1 VGVKFV
7 SFINHFTLK
16 SLCSLCLCGDILIK
30 LEEKMKKFFL
40 LLTGLFFLAANLAAC
55 APSRLEM
62 DYGTSF
68 KLQKFNQIADLEAG
82 KKVEPA
88 EGMDGK
94 AAQATKEKYQ
104 KGFEKEPPAQV
115 YNLTIGGIK

>member
-1 VGVKFV
+1 MKKMIWV
-7 SFINHFTLK
+7 
-16 SLCSLCLCGDILIK
+16 SLCC
-30 LEEKMKKFFL
+30 FFL
-40 LLTGLFFLAANLAAC
+40 IASLAAC
-55 APSRLEM
+55 APSRLDM

-94 AAQATKEKYQ
+94 AAQASKEKYQ
-104 KGFEKEPPAQV
+104 KGFEKEPPATV

>member
-1 VGVKFV
+1 
-7 SFINHFTLK
+7 
-16 SLCSLCLCGDILIK
+16 
-30 LEEKMKKFFL
+30 MKKFFL
-40 LLTGLFFLAANLAAC
+40 LLSGLIFLAASLAAC

-68 KLQKFNQIADLEAG
+68 KLQKFNQTADLEAG

-104 KGFEKEPPAQV
+104 KGFEKEAPAPA
-115 YNLTIGGIK
+115 YTISVGGLGASGGSK

>member
-1 VGVKFV
+1 
-7 SFINHFTLK
+7 
-16 SLCSLCLCGDILIK
+16 
-30 LEEKMKKFFL
+30 MKKFFL
-40 LLTGLFFLAANLAAC
+40 LLTALFFLATSLAAC

-68 KLQKFNQIADLEAG
+68 KLQKFNQIADPEAG

-104 KGFEKEPPAQV
+104 KGFEKEPPTQV

>member
-1 VGVKFV
+1 
-7 SFINHFTLK
+7 
-16 SLCSLCLCGDILIK
+16 
-30 LEEKMKKFFL
+30 MKKMIMISLSCFFL
-40 LLTGLFFLAANLAAC
+40 IATLAAC

-68 KLQKFNQIADLEAG
+68 KLQKFNQTADLEAG

>member
-1 VGVKFV
+1 
-7 SFINHFTLK
+7 
-16 SLCSLCLCGDILIK
+16 
-30 LEEKMKKFFL
+30 MKKFFL
-40 LLTGLFFLAANLAAC
+40 LSTGLFFLATSLAAC

-68 KLQKFNQIADLEAG
+68 KLQKFNQTADLEAG

-94 AAQATKEKYQ
+94 AAQGTMEKYQ
-104 KGFEKEPPAQV
+104 KGFEKEPPAPI
-115 YNLTIGGIK
+115 YSLTIGGIGASGGSK

>member
-1 VGVKFV
+1 MTKMGL
-7 SFINHFTLK
+7 NGGLK
-16 SLCSLCLCGDILIK
+16 MKKMISISLCLL
-30 LEEKMKKFFL
+30 FL
-40 LLTGLFFLAANLAAC
+40 LASLAAC

-68 KLQKFNQIADLEAG
+68 KLQKFNQIADPEAG

-94 AAQATKEKYQ
+94 ASQGAMEKYQ
-104 KGFEKEPPAQV
+104 KGFEKEPPAPV
-115 YNLTIGGIK
+115 YTLSIGGIGASGGSK

>member
-1 VGVKFV
+1 
-7 SFINHFTLK
+7 
-16 SLCSLCLCGDILIK
+16 
-30 LEEKMKKFFL
+30 MKKFFL
-40 LLTGLFFLAANLAAC
+40 LLSGLFFLATSLAAC
-55 APSRLEM
+55 APSRLEL

-68 KLQKFNQIADLEAG
+68 KLQKFNQTADLEAG

-104 KGFEKEPPAQV
+104 KGFEKEPPAPA
-115 YNLTIGGIK
+115 YTISVGGLGASGGSK

>member
-1 VGVKFV
+1 
-7 SFINHFTLK
+7 
-16 SLCSLCLCGDILIK
+16 
-30 LEEKMKKFFL
+30 MKRFFL
-40 LLTGLFFLAANLAAC
+40 LLTGLFFLATSLAAC

-62 DYGTSF
+62 DYGTSH
-68 KLQKFNQIADLEAG
+68 KLQKFNQIADPEAG